1 MNTKNQL
8 PSDIDYIGLFDNNT
22 DTGEARFD
30 LSVKIFWSMTMKM
43 TKESNSRQSLFRLQW
58 LGDWL
63 AEMYGWKMLN
73 PDITPLNAIHCYLI
87 LRDNLPAAQVADM
100 TPEQMHLALTEEWST
115 FKARRGAK
123 DFLRRVEKRLDS
135 LDDPFREIH

>member
-1 MNTKNQL
+1 
-8 PSDIDYIGLFDNNT
+8 DYIVLFDNNT

-30 LSVKIFWSMTMKM
+30 LYVKTFWSMTMKM

-73 PDITPLNAIHCYLI
+73 PDITPLNAIHSYLI
-87 LRDNLPAAQVADM
+87 LRDNLPAAQVAGM
-100 TPEQMHLALTEEWST
+100 TTEQMHLALTEEWST
-115 FKARRGAK
+115 
-123 DFLRRVEKRLDS
+123 
-135 LDDPFREIH
+135 